1 MRLPG
6 WEGNG
11 AEERY
16 RGVPDSA
23 NLSSAL
29 GDAVTEGRQ
38 FLARLESMTQA
49 LGSELARHEEAARE
63 WSAERQAVK
72 DEEDRLRATLRTVNE
87 TIAAER
93 KRLSQL
99 EREMDAARQER
110 HQATADRDAAAAGR
124 DPSPAPLPSGA
135 AGLARPRHPLER
147 APRDRGPL
155 QRA

>member
-38 FLARLESMTQA
+38 FLARLESMTEA
-49 LGSELARHEEAARE
+49 VGSEGAGHEEATRE

-110 HQATADRDAAAAGR
+110 DQATADRDAAAA
-124 DPSPAPLPSGA
+124 D
-135 AGLARPRHPLER
+135 
-147 APRDRGPL
+147 RDRA
-155 QRA
+155 QAQ